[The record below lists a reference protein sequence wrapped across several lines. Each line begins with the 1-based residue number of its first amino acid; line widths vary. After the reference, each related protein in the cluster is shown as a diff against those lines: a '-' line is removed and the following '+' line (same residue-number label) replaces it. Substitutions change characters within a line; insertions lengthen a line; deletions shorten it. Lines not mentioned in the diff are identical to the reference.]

1 MTVSTIYAPVEYNGD
16 ASTVTFTVPW
26 MFLEANDLRLTKIVI
41 ATGAETSIPT
51 FTTTGVGSP
60 TGGSVTVPTAIG
72 TGNKIRI
79 ERYTDRTQE
88 VDLRPG
94 DRFPAD
100 SIERSVDK
108 LTLEV
113 QELDY
118 AASAGEGGPGSAV
131 EVVSTDTPD
140 RVEIVKV
147 GDTLTINILEAPPSG
162 PAGGDLDGAYPDPIV
177 KQLSGVGSS
186 LLRVPTDFE
195 WAGWVSGFGSDG
207 GRGISPGYAWFG
219 EPGSQ
224 THRRVWGANDA
235 WANIYWTTDNW
246 ASSVHDTSL
255 TGIVGPSANG
265 RRPPCMKYAV
275 VDGVASWVVTE
286 DDSAG
291 SWRYAEDIAA
301 NYNANGTLKPA
312 AWQFGAAAPHLIADI
327 GQGLVATCVVG
338 NHEYITRTLDWVT
351 WTDVYTGSNVIGGID
366 TDGYGNWVA
375 VERDTGV
382 VIFSDDDGLTWTNPT
397 TYTRASE
404 DAPYVSA
411 ASVIPTGAVVHAN
424 GVWLLLG
431 AASYAYSE
439 DGINW
444 TTQAS
449 ALGSFYGVGF
459 DGVRIY
465 ATNPDDGDDPAVIYQ
480 LLASSIPAHRQI
492 VHEKGF
498 VSNGPDWLPYMPGAT
513 AIGTDPMGRK
523 VRRDVTISEDAPV
536 SAPGPTDWIWFVVDP
551 L

>member
-1 MTVSTIYAPVEYNGD
+1 MPTGKNPPLIFQIAVNNQGAPVPGAALYHYVTNTTVPKDIFADFELTTPLPQPLVADAEGRYEQYFLEDGQYTFVEYDAPLPAGVQLRPPAHHIEGATIDGGAYTLPVATDETLGGVKGGGDVVIGEDGTMTVDYENIPG
-16 ASTVTFTVPW
+16 P
-26 MFLEANDLRLTKIVI
+26 DLSL
-41 ATGAETSIPT
+41 
-51 FTTTGVGSP
+51 
-60 TGGSVTVPTAIG
+60 
-72 TGNKIRI
+72 
-79 ERYTDRTQE
+79 
-88 VDLRPG
+88 L
-94 DRFPAD
+94 
-100 SIERSVDK
+100 
-108 LTLEV
+108 
-113 QELDY
+113 
-118 AASAGEGGPGSAV
+118 
-131 EVVSTDTPD
+131 
-140 RVEIVKV
+140 
-147 GDTLTINILEAPPSG
+147 PSG
-162 PAGGDLDGAYPDPIV
+162 DLVV

-186 LLRVPTDFE
+186 LLRIPTDFE
-195 WAGWVSGFGSDG
+195 WAGWTSGFSTDG

-235 WANIYWTTDNW
+235 WANIYWSTDNW

-301 NYNANGTLKPA
+301 NYNANGALKPA
-312 AWQFGAAAPHLIADI
+312 AWQFGTAAPHLIADI

-338 NHEYITRTLDWVT
+338 NHGYITRTLDWVT

-397 TYTRASE
+397 IYTRASE

-513 AIGTDPMGRK
+513 AIGTDSMGRK

-536 SAPGPTDWIWFVVDP
+536 DAPGATDWIWFVVDP